1 MKNAWIV
8 FNRSVFDGYQ
18 QLGTIIKFTILWW
31 LCMLPILTFGPAT
44 AGLFSVIIKSK
55 KGHSITVKDYFQAV
69 HQHIGIG
76 MKLSLLYLFIMV
88 PGTVY
93 TIILFSNGSVAPN
106 IIGILLIYIL
116 IIWNLI
122 VLYMFPLMVIQEEQD
137 LTTILKQSWKLVTEN
152 YSFTFNI
159 ALYILITTL
168 ICSVLTI
175 MLVAW
180 SGLLAL
186 ISYNSLSFL
195 LHKYNPDEY
204 SFDYNV
210 KWRGFIRPWNN

>member
-55 KGHSITVKDYFQAV
+55 KGHRITVKDYFQAV

-88 PGTVY
+88 PGTIY
-93 TIILFSNGSVAPN
+93 TIILFSNGSVATN

-122 VLYMFPLMVIQEEQD
+122 VLYMFPLMIIQEEQD
-137 LTTILKQSWKLVTEN
+137 LTTIVKQSWKLVTEN

-175 MLVAW
+175 MLIAW

-195 LHKYNPDEY
+195 LHKYNPNEY

-210 KWRGFIRPWNN
+210 KWRGLIRPWNN